1 MTKARFTRAEAI
13 TVGVLALGAVGF
25 GVYKINE
32 QLYIQSLP
40 QLMEEATQVVDSGQA
55 MELTYKEVGSTE
67 HNSIPWN
74 GVVEMTLQRMKL
86 YESFDAAQACE
97 GEIGSSNGLLR
108 EDAPY
113 LVIELGISNVDAVET
128 GFSWDTN
135 VDLAGQGVRL
145 LSSGFL
151 VCFGS
156 INDSKAPAT
165 VVVGGQDCSAY
176 EAYYDLSQG
185 ESVTALV
192 GYSLSDGYDERLES
206 AWFTYVSPYD
216 KIDLASGDASASEG

>member
-40 QLMEEATQVVDSGQA
+40 QLMEEATQVVDSGQV

-97 GEIGSSNGLLR
+97 GEVGSSNGLLR

-128 GFSWDTN
+128 GFSWDMN
-135 VDLAGQGVRL
+135 ADLAGQGVRL

-156 INDSKAPAT
+156 INDSKAPAA

-185 ESVTALV
+185 ESVTASV

>member
-1 MTKARFTRAEAI
+1 MTKARFTRAEVI

-55 MELTYKEVGSTE
+55 MNLTYKEVGSTE
-67 HNSIPWN
+67 HNSIPWS
-74 GVVEMTLQRMKL
+74 GVVEITLQRMEL
-86 YESFDAAQACE
+86 YGSFDEAQASE
-97 GEIGSSNGLLR
+97 DEIDSSNGLLR

-135 VDLAGQGVRL
+135 ADLAGQGVRL

-156 INDSKAPAT
+156 INDSKAPVT
-165 VVVGGQDCSAY
+165 VVIDGQDCSAY
-176 EAYYDLSQG
+176 EAYFDLPQG

-192 GYSLSDGYDERLES
+192 GYSLSDGYDERLDS

-216 KIDLASGDASASEG
+216 KIDLTTASACEG